1 MWLLTFPW
9 PWCFPAFLFHA
20 LFAAVPPGRTS
31 VSAFLPSP
39 SAGPVCPPPVLS
51 VAPPR
56 QLPLPTSPHVAAAFH
71 PKTWP
76 TLSQHTI
83 KAEIL
88 YKCSKDLILALLVRL
103 FSLLKLCIAK
113 KTSCLDTMCFIIN
126 YKKLLKL
133 CLTKFDT
140 QLYKHYNFYL
150 YVTLVSNEY
159 IFSSSLP
166 ISISFSCFL
175 SYRYSNIMTNSNKGV
190 SSMRHAFDYYQH
202 LLKAT

>member
-1 MWLLTFPW
+1 MLKFKP
-9 PWCFPAFLFHA
+9 C
-20 LFAAVPPGRTS
+20 
-31 VSAFLPSP
+31 
-39 SAGPVCPPPVLS
+39 
-51 VAPPR
+51 
-56 QLPLPTSPHVAAAFH
+56 
-71 PKTWP
+71 
-76 TLSQHTI
+76 
-83 KAEIL
+83 
-88 YKCSKDLILALLVRL
+88 KDLILAILAR
-103 FSLLKLCIAK
+103 FYSLLKLCIAK
-113 KTSCLDTMCFIIN
+113 KTSCLDTCFIIN

-150 YVTLVSNEY
+150 YVTLVSYEY

-166 ISISFSCFL
+166 ISISFSYFL